1 MNRYHKNLHYI
12 YHRLK
17 KIRVPA
23 KLLFIVMG
31 AISTVWFLI
40 RVVPKPQRAGYPCMQ
55 ATFPMM
61 TGFLIWIGSVT
72 GTYVTFKLSGKYF
85 KTAKV
90 RAGLAFVLASIGFS
104 IMVVMQP
111 TLKTRAGNL
120 LFTAEIAH
128 PANEPMGT
136 GWGIN
141 PGRVVWAWDE
151 DATDENCPN
160 TRYDPFFAPDNW
172 DQAVVDEL
180 ITSSVLQ
187 LTSESTIAGA
197 WDALF
202 RSFNNSKGLG
212 EVGYTTGQTIFI
224 KANQGTSSWLSNSN
238 LERDYTGSH
247 ANWEPIYDTSPGVIL
262 SILRQLI
269 YNAGVP
275 QENIWLADPKS
286 HVWQHTYNYVSV
298 EFPDVKYGDKDS
310 IQESNGRT
318 TLHASDSVTIY
329 YSDLGEVMPD
339 AVTEYHY
346 KEMVEADYMI
356 NLAALKAHESAG
368 ITLTAKNHFG
378 SITRNSAHH
387 LHPGLVIPGNDA
399 PDRTDYGMYRVQVD
413 IMGSSVLG
421 RNTMFFLVDGLWGS
435 PGASKGPIKW
445 MMSPFNYDYTNS
457 IFISQDQVA
466 LESVCFDF
474 LRTEVE
480 TNLLYDWTRLPN
492 MAHGVDDYLHQAAN
506 PKNRPSD
513 IIYDPDNTGDSI
525 PSLGIHEHWN
535 NASDMQYS
543 RNLGSDSGI
552 YLVKIL
558 DGAISSINDH
568 AILNHLPASAYPNPS
583 PGHITIRTELKDAGL
598 LSIDLLDMSGR
609 VVKKLEKSRQVQG
622 TFQRDYS
629 ISDLESGSYIYR
641 ITLSADRK
649 KQHATGKIQLLK

>member
-1 MNRYHKNLHYI
+1 MNRYHKNLYHI
-12 YHRLK
+12 HHRLK
-17 KIRVPA
+17 KTRVPA
-23 KLLFIVMG
+23 KLLFIIMG
-31 AISTVWFLI
+31 VISTAWFLI
-40 RVVPKPQRAGYPCMQ
+40 RVIPKPQRAAYPCMQ
-55 ATFPMM
+55 AAFPMM
-61 TGFLIWIGSVT
+61 TGFLIWVGSVT
-72 GTYVTFKLSGKYF
+72 GAFVTFKLSGKYF

-90 RAGLAFVLASIGFS
+90 RAGLAFVLAGIGFS
-104 IMVVMQP
+104 IMVVIQP
-111 TLKTRAGNL
+111 TMKTRAGNL
-120 LFTAEIAH
+120 LLTTEIAH

-141 PGRVVWAWDE
+141 PGRVVWAWDQ
-151 DATDENCPN
+151 DATDQNCPN

-187 LTSESTIAGA
+187 LTSESTIADA

-262 SILRQLI
+262 SILRHLI
-269 YNAGVP
+269 DHAGVP
-275 QENIWLADPKS
+275 QENIWIADPKS
-286 HVWQHTYNYVSV
+286 HVWQHTYDYISV
-298 EFPDVKYGDKDS
+298 EFPHIKYGDKDS

-318 TLHASDSVTIY
+318 TLHINDSAAIY
-329 YSDLGEVMPD
+329 FSDLGVVMPD
-339 AVTEYHY
+339 AVSEYLW
-346 KEMVEADYMI
+346 KEMVEADYLI
-356 NLAALKAHESAG
+356 NLAALKAHARAG

-378 SITRNSAHH
+378 STTRGSAAHM
-387 LHPGLVIPGNDA
+387 HPGLVAPENDT
-399 PDRTDYGMYRVQVD
+399 PERIDYGMYRVQVD

-435 PGASKGPIKW
+435 PEAVKGPVKW
-445 MMSPFNYDYTNS
+445 MMSPFNDDYTNS

-474 LRTEVE
+474 LRTEAV
-480 TNLLYDWTRLPN
+480 TGSYDIWKNRPI
-492 MAHGVDDYLHQAAN
+492 MAQGVDDYLHQAAN
-506 PKNRPSD
+506 PDLWPSG

-525 PSLGIHEHWN
+525 PSLGVHEHWN
-535 NASDMQYS
+535 NATDMQYS

-609 VVKKLEKSRQVQG
+609 VVKKLERSRQVQG
-622 TFQRDYS
+622 TFQREYN
-629 ISDLESGSYIYR
+629 INNLKSGSYIYH
-641 ITLSADRK
+641 ITLTADK
-649 KQHATGKIQLLK
+649 EKQHTTGKIQLLK